1 MPQADDQD
9 QTFAGA
15 LTSTVTCSAC
25 KTPSVT
31 VDPIMDIQL
40 DFPRN
45 ATADQSITLA
55 SLLKRF
61 CADERVG
68 DQGKGYACSSC
79 GGGPGA
85 VSSLLSQKGKA
96 NCRLRLNN

>member
-1 MPQADDQD
+1 
-9 QTFAGA
+9 
-15 LTSTVTCSAC
+15 
-25 KTPSVT
+25 
-31 VDPIMDIQL
+31 MDIQL

-68 DQGKGYACSSC
+68 DQGKGYACSNC
-79 GGGPGA
+79 GGGSGA
-85 VSSLLSQKGKA
+85 VSLHVYVGRKLSVD
-96 NCRLRLNN
+96 CD